1 MEPSTRRQ
9 RQADLWLAVA
19 MAAISAVVWWQA
31 SKLAPAPFDPLG
43 PKSFPM
49 WIAGALG
56 LLSIVAIV
64 MLIVGRA
71 LGRSETSLILGIGD
85 EAPTDYALRP
95 GLAAAAAILTVIYVA
110 TLTFT
115 GVGFL
120 WATTAYIGV
129 LGWAMSDRTPRHN
142 VTAVAI
148 AVLAG
153 AGITLLF
160 TKIFILDLP

>member
-1 MEPSTRRQ
+1 MDSSTRRQ

-19 MAAISAVVWWQA
+19 MAVISVVVWWEA

-56 LLSIVAIV
+56 LLSVVSI
-64 MLIVGRA
+64 LIILAGRA

-85 EAPTDYALRP
+85 DAPTDYALRP
-95 GLAAAAAILTVIYVA
+95 GLAVASAILTVIYVA
-110 TLTFT
+110 ALTFT

-120 WATTAYIGV
+120 WATIAYIGV
-129 LGWAMSDRTPRHN
+129 LGWIMSDRTPRHN
-142 VTAVAI
+142 LTAAIIAAVA
-148 AVLAG
+148 G
-153 AGITLLF
+153 GGITYLF

>member
-1 MEPSTRRQ
+1 MESSTRRQ

-19 MAAISAVVWWQA
+19 MAAISAVVWWEA

-56 LLSIVAIV
+56 LLSAAAIIAI
-64 MLIVGRA
+64 LSGRL

-95 GLAAAAAILTVIYVA
+95 GLAVLASALTVAYVA
-110 TLTFT
+110 VLTFT
-115 GVGFL
+115 PIGFL
-120 WATTAYIGV
+120 WATIAYIGV

-142 VTAVAI
+142 VI
-148 AVLAG
+148 AVVIAILAG

>member
-1 MEPSTRRQ
+1 MDSSTRRH

-19 MAAISAVVWWQA
+19 MAAISAVVWWEA

-56 LLSIVAIV
+56 LLSVAAIV
-64 MLIVGRA
+64 TILCGRA

-85 EAPTDYALRP
+85 EPPTDYALRP
-95 GLAAAAAILTVIYVA
+95 GLAVAASVFTVIYVA
-110 TLTFT
+110 VLTFT

-120 WATTAYIGV
+120 WATIAYIGL
-129 LGWAMSDRTPRHN
+129 LGWVMSDRTPRHN
-142 VTAVAI
+142 IIAVAV

-153 AGITLLF
+153 CGITFLF

>member
-1 MEPSTRRQ
+1 MDSSTRRQ

-56 LLSIVAIV
+56 LLSVVSIIVI
-64 MLIVGRA
+64 LCGRA
-71 LGRSETSLILGIGD
+71 LGRAETSLILGIGE

-95 GLAAAAAILTVIYVA
+95 GLASLASLLTVAYAAV
-110 TLTFT
+110 LTFT
-115 GVGFL
+115 GIGFL
-120 WATTAYIGV
+120 WATIAYIGA
-129 LGWAMSDRTPRHN
+129 LGWIMSDRTPRHG
-142 VTAVAI
+142 VIAVAI

-153 AGITLLF
+153 SGITFLF